1 MIEYRHREDE
11 AVLKL
16 FRYLRAKEIVMF
28 VGLIAFLVVQVF
40 CDVTMPAYTAE
51 IVAKMQ
57 AGEEAA
63 SILHTGGIML
73 AFAAGSV
80 AATIAE
86 TFLSARISTRLGR
99 RLRGEVFAHVV
110 NFSDKDAGSFS
121 AGSLLTRTTNDV
133 QQVVTAMVLGLRLGI
148 GAPLMAVMAIIRIAQ
163 SSGELTIVTVVAV
176 VILLAA
182 IMAILMIVLPR
193 FKLIQ
198 KLTDKL
204 NGTMRDT
211 LTGIRVV
218 RAYNAEDFQR
228 VRFEE
233 ASEAFAKNNV
243 FTGRTTAAMSP
254 VMQLVYNGLTLA
266 IYWIG
271 CFIIVRDNNAAFFP
285 TMFSFTQLASQVVTA
300 FMVLIMLFNLL
311 PRAQVSAKRILEVLN
326 KKSDILDPAAPADY
340 ACDGSI
346 EFADVSVGYGGKPVL
361 QNISFRVERGQ
372 TLAIVGGTGVGKTT
386 LLKLMLRF
394 LDAEEGSVKVGGAD
408 VKDVE
413 QKQLRASL
421 GYAPQKSVLLS
432 GTVRQNLAFADPNL
446 SEDALLSA
454 ARLACAD
461 EFLDEKGGLNAEVAQ
476 GGKNFSGG
484 QRQRLSIARAVA
496 KRPKIALFD
505 DSFSAL
511 DFATDAKVRHNL
523 KEQLPDVTKVIVAQR
538 ISTVRDADV
547 IVVLDGGKA
556 VGVGTHA
563 ELLQS
568 CSVYKEIA
576 ASQLTEEELSA

>member
-1 MIEYRHREDE
+1 MIEYMHKEE
-11 AVLKL
+11 EGVLKL

-28 VGLIAFLVVQVF
+28 VGLIAFLVVQIF
-40 CDVTMPAYTAE
+40 CDVTLPAYTAE

-57 AGEEAA
+57 TGEVAA

-511 DFATDAKVRHNL
+511 DFATDAKVRRNL
-523 KEQLPDVTKVIVAQR
+523 KEQLPEVTKVIVAQR

-547 IVVLDGGKA
+547 IVVLDAGKA

-563 ELLQS
+563 ELLKS